1 MFFLLNIESFFV
13 FHIEQFNSQD
23 DLKQLFEIKTYI
35 KFCYT
40 YEQKYCREI
49 IVKTIADKQM

>member
-1 MFFLLNIESFFV
+1 MFFLLNIESLFV

-23 DLKQLFEIKTYI
+23 DLQQLFAEIKI

-40 YEQKYCREI
+40 FEQKYCREI